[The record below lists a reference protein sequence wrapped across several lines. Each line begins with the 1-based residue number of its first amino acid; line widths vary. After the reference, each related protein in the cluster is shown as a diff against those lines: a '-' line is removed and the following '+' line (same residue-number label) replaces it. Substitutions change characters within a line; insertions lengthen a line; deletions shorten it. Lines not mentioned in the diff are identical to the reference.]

1 MISST
6 DNIARKK
13 RKVFGPLGRFLLKVF
28 NWKIEGEIPNLK
40 KMILIGLPH
49 TAMRDAW
56 YALLAVWALDLKI
69 NFFGAAWVFT
79 RLPSLFTISKNLDRL
94 GVPWPFWWV
103 QKYLM
108 LKLGGIPV
116 YRTNSKGLIHAAVE
130 EFKKIDSYV
139 LVIAPEAGTEP
150 VTKFRS
156 GFYFLAKGL
165 NVPYVPIEID
175 FKNRRFKIHQYKF
188 VEGSFE
194 EESDKIIDLF
204 KGVQGATRKFKML
217 QEKE

>member
-1 MISST
+1 MNDSKSLLSQ
-6 DNIARKK
+6 KK
-13 RKVFGPLGRFLLKVF
+13 RKILGPIGRMLLKVF
-28 NWKIEGEIPNLK
+28 NWKIEGEIPDLK

-94 GVPWPFWWV
+94 GVPWPLWWL

-116 YRTNSKGLIHAAVE
+116 YRVNSKGLIHGAVE
-130 EFKKIDSYV
+130 EFKDIDNYI
-139 LVIAPEAGTEP
+139 LVIE
-150 VTKFRS
+150 
-156 GFYFLAKGL
+156 
-165 NVPYVPIEID
+165 
-175 FKNRRFKIHQYKF
+175 
-188 VEGSFE
+188 
-194 EESDKIIDLF
+194 
-204 KGVQGATRKFKML
+204 
-217 QEKE
+217 